1 MIYQHLLCCFTDLRI
16 RNVFNIM
23 EIDLIFTLSAFAE
36 HIAVEIYLLEIRE
49 YCLAVFHHSQGVADL
64 HEILF
69 GMFQIVQHEVCKVDE
84 RIVIDLPIK
93 IFSPQ
98 IRMNELSGNLLSLR
112 FQHFL
117 LTL

>member
-1 MIYQHLLCCFTDLRI
+1 
-16 RNVFNIM
+16 
-23 EIDLIFTLSAFAE
+23 
-36 HIAVEIYLLEIRE
+36 
-49 YCLAVFHHSQGVADL
+49 
-64 HEILF
+64 
-69 GMFQIVQHEVCKVDE
+69 MFQIVQHEVCKVDE